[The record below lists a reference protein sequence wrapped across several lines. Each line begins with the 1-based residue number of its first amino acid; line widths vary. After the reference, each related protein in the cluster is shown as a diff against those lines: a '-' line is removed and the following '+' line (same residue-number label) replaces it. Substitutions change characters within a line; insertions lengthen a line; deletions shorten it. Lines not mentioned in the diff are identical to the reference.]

1 MTALYLITGFLGA
14 GKTTF
19 LKEFSRLFPEKK
31 LAVLVNEFGKA
42 GVDGALLSDL
52 RAAVTEVTG
61 GSIFCTCKLD
71 TFESELTALLSH
83 GPDVVLVE
91 ASGLSDPTA
100 IWKLLDTRPCFSE
113 VDYRGCICLCD
124 ARSFPKVLA
133 TARPCRKQLSVC
145 DVLALSKT
153 DVATAEERQAALEAI
168 HALRPD
174 VTVVETVMG
183 VIPPEHREAF
193 LHPLRTAR
201 AQDVGPLTAD
211 LTLRSLR
218 GPGNTCFYDDHLED
232 LDDGMSL
239 SWRYDRVRGLYEGE
253 LCFYV
258 FLDNRLF
265 LVLQK
270 KYFTL
275 GGPDQFRA
283 FLAERCG
290 SPFQP
295 LGRAKHRGEASI

>member
-19 LKEFSRLFPEKK
+19 LKEFSRLFPEQK
-31 LAVLVNEFGKA
+31 LAVLVNEFGKT

-124 ARSFPKVLA
+124 ARSFPKVLT

-153 DVATAEERQAALEAI
+153 DVATAEERQAALDAI

-174 VTVVETVMG
+174 VTVVETIMG
-183 VIPPEHREAF
+183 VIPPEYRESF

-201 AQDVGPLTAD
+201 AMDVAPLTAD
-211 LTLRSLR
+211 LTLRSLLLEIDSKAK
-218 GPGNTCFYDDHLED
+218 PASVEKFLQMFCEDTCRVKGFLT
-232 LDDGMSL
+232 LD
-239 SWRYDRVRGLYEGE
+239 
-253 LCFYV
+253 
-258 FLDNRLF
+258 
-265 LVLQK
+265 
-270 KYFTL
+270 
-275 GGPDQFRA
+275 
-283 FLAERCG
+283 
-290 SPFQP
+290 
-295 LGRAKHRGEASI
+295 GRAYLADCVGAWISLQPTEAPAEIHNQLVVLYTSSQPAAKSLQTAMEWYPGLARRL

>member
-211 LTLRSLR
+211 LTLRSLLLEID
-218 GPGNTCFYDDHLED
+218 PSAKPAAVEKFLQMFCEDTC
-232 LDDGMSL
+232 
-239 SWRYDRVRGLYEGE
+239 RVKG
-253 LCFYV
+253 
-258 FLDNRLF
+258 FL
-265 LVLQK
+265 K
-270 KYFTL
+270 L
-275 GGPDQFRA
+275 GGQA
-283 FLAERCG
+283 YLADCVGAWISLKPTEVQTEIQNQLVVLYT
-290 SPFQP
+290 SSQP
-295 LGRAKHRGEASI
+295 AAKGLQTAMEWYPGLARRL